1 MKHPTGL
8 SALRRFL
15 KQTILGSAVALP
27 VITPTQSSRPLLPL
41 VALLLA
47 AGTWQASAT
56 APPQPGELAGFAA
69 DGTLADRVAFAKEI
83 GNDKFAPEFL
93 AQAKFNMQQLV
104 MQAQG
109 LDPGTAAAPP
119 PHWQGM
125 PTTGTVKVL
134 CLLVEF
140 NDYVHNPLN
149 TREAIDSAFFGA
161 GNPAQ
166 VPYESLTNYYKRSS
180 YNKLTLQGNTL
191 GWFRSPYNRSQVPQN
206 LIGRQNLISDVI
218 NHYAALGHD
227 FSQYDNDGD
236 GDVDLM
242 YVIYAGP
249 DTKWGSFWW
258 GYQTSWLDPWPF
270 SYQISGKRFSKYVFM
285 FQGGNPADP
294 FTPIVAIHET
304 GHALGIPDFYQ
315 YDGGTG
321 PAGGVGGLD
330 IMDYSRGDHNCFSKW
345 TLGWLTPTMVG
356 SGSQTIQLRA
366 SGTSEDC
373 VMIMPGASAAG
384 QFSEYFMVQNR
395 TKAGND
401 AASDWPGGGMAIW
414 HLDALAGDDYA
425 YNNTNTPHKLLRL
438 MEADGLEQI
447 ESNGGA
453 NANDFYRA
461 GRAFTPTSVPSSTRY
476 NGNSSGVSVTNFTP
490 AQATMKALFTVNSYG
505 MQPPAVAIS
514 APAGGFA
521 SSQGATIAIAADATD
536 PTFGIPA
543 TVAFYVDGELISTDT
558 SIPYTASWIG
568 TAVGSHVLTA
578 VATAFETNQTT
589 TSAPVA
595 ISVTAVSPPANDFF
609 AGRITIAGNANTVTG
624 TNVSSSAQ
632 ISEPN
637 HHSQA
642 PQKSVWWTWTPSIT
656 GTATITTAGSNFDTI
671 LAAYTGSA
679 IGSLTTRASN
689 DDAEGGV
696 RTSSLTFAVTAGVP
710 IQIAVDGY
718 TGATGTVTLNVSVVY
733 IPPGNDHFA
742 GAAVI
747 SNGSSPVTVTGTN
760 NGATA
765 QAGEPAHAGSGP
777 DASVWWQWTAPSAG
791 TLRISTAGSSF
802 DTVLG
807 VYTGTAVNALTLR
820 TSNDD
825 AGGART
831 SEVTLTVTGG
841 TPYFIAV
848 DGYHG
853 ATGNIAVQAS
863 FDDFNDP
870 PTVSLNS
877 PLNGE
882 SIGLNT
888 YLHLAAEAYDPEG
901 HVKEV
906 RFYLNGALVATILP
920 NPGGVSFDAYPPM
933 TAAGYYTITA
943 TAEDVLGLTASATA
957 TVLVS
962 AITLPEALNNSSLTW
977 ISGGSKSWSGTAA
990 KSHDGTS
997 SAVSGTVGN
1006 MGQSW
1011 FSTAVTGP
1019 GNIACWWSVS
1029 SESGYDYLR
1038 FYIDDV
1044 KQANEIS
1051 GEVGWT
1057 QASWNIPAGN
1067 HTLKW
1072 QYEKDRSQSAGA
1084 DAAWVD
1090 QVVWLTPPVLAGV
1103 SAVTAPTGVPLTYA
1117 LSSDVDVTSYSVLS
1131 GALPNGLLLNPTTG
1145 AVTGSP
1151 LTAGTFNVTFQGTN
1165 AAGSGTKAVTFNI
1178 FAALPIPISVEMP
1191 PLVWTTGGDSL
1202 WYGQSTT
1209 THDGVDA
1216 AQSGDIVDS
1225 QSVWAQTTVAGPG
1238 TLTFWWKVSSEAG
1251 YDYLRFFMDGIEQET
1266 APKISGAVDWQQ
1278 VTVAIP
1284 AGNHALRWT
1293 YAKDTSLS
1301 SGADAA
1307 WLDQVVFAPSLP
1319 QALDTPMLTWA
1330 TSGNANWTGQIL
1342 TTHDGVDA
1350 AQSGP
1355 IAHAQQSSTEISVAG
1370 AGSLSFWWK
1379 VSSEPGYDILRFY
1392 LDGVEQAGITGIS
1405 GEVDWQQKTL
1415 TVPVGAHTLRW
1426 TYSKDINGSVGA
1438 DSAWLDQVVFAP
1450 SLPQAL
1456 DTPNLVWTTSGNA
1469 AWAGQMLVTHDGVD
1483 AAQSGPITHEQ
1494 LCTIET
1500 TVTGPGLLSFWWK
1513 VSSEANCD
1521 YLAFLMDGVEQTGIA
1536 GISGEVDWQQ
1546 KSLLVPAGTHTLRWV
1561 YSKDFSQ
1568 SVGADA
1574 GWLDQVVF
1582 APDLSQAV
1590 DSPSLL
1596 WASSGNA
1603 TWAGQMLITHDG
1615 VDAAQSGLITHDQQ
1629 SITEILVAGAGTLTF
1644 WWKVSSEAGY
1654 DVLRFFMDGVEQPG
1668 IPGISG
1674 EVDWQ
1679 QKTFAVPA
1687 GVHYLTW
1694 TYAKDSSQS
1703 AGADAGWLDQV
1714 VFTPSLSQALD
1725 TPMLTWA
1732 TSGNANW
1739 AGQVQTTHDG
1749 VDAAQSGL
1757 ITHTQQTTTEISVA
1771 GAGALSFWW
1780 KVSSEGNF
1788 DFLRFYLDGVEQAG
1802 IVGISG
1808 EVDWQQKTLTVPAG
1822 IHTLRWTYSKD
1833 GSNNAG
1839 ADAAWLDQVVF
1850 APVLPQALDTPNLVW
1865 TTRGNAPWAGQ
1876 MLTTHDGVDAAQS
1889 GAIGDGQESTTE
1901 VVVNGA
1907 GTLSFWWKISSPV
1920 GSDSLAFLMDGI
1932 PQAGIGSLYGTVD
1945 WQQQTLAVPVGVHTL
1960 RWTFSKG
1967 SSGGN
1972 SGPYTGWLDQVV
1984 FTPDLPQALD
1994 TPALTWTTAGDAN
2007 WAGQMFT
2014 THDGVDAAQSGPITH
2029 SQLSATDITVT
2040 GPGTLSF
2047 WWKVSSEPTF
2057 DRLRFNLDG
2066 AEQAGISG
2074 DVDWQQ
2080 KSLAIPAGTH
2090 TLRWIYAKDDSQ
2102 SAGADAAWLDQ
2113 VVFTSFNFTAPG
2125 TTAGRSLWTRPEQGA
2140 PPSEFPRKR
2149 TPVPYDAM
2157 RFTVSTTGEYTLTST
2172 AEWNNYLFL
2181 YSNAFDPARQLSNV
2195 LLGND
2200 DFGPIGVAGFTTT
2213 LTAGTPY
2220 FLVTSGFNNNNSG
2233 AYILNISGVG
2243 SVEVTLTVPGTTVGR
2258 PTWRR
2263 PDHNGTNPPLVLSTT
2278 GTAVPFDV
2286 VSFTVSA
2293 SGNYSMKSTGA
2304 WDNYLFLY
2312 ADRLSPGYALP
2323 GVVIGND
2330 DLGAVGVAGF
2340 NNVTLYAGI
2349 TYFLV
2354 TSGYQNYHAG
2364 KYTLEITGPG
2374 RPQAE
2379 SALGN
2384 WRLTWFGNKNNS
2396 GDGADSNDYDHD
2408 GISNL
2413 LEFAFGLDPTRN
2425 SSGLLP
2431 QWQKSG
2437 ANHSVTFTQPDG
2449 VTGITYGAEWSSTL
2463 LPASWTDIP
2472 DTGVAPQHTF
2482 SIPAGADPKLF
2493 LRLRATVP

>member
-1 MKHPTGL
+1 MQH
-8 SALRRFL
+8 
-15 KQTILGSAVALP
+15 
-27 VITPTQSSRPLLPL
+27 SRPLLPL
-41 VALLLA
+41 MAVLLA
-47 AGTWQASAT
+47 VGAWRADAME
-56 APPQPGELAGFAA
+56 PPQPGELAGYAL
-69 DGTLADRVAFAKEI
+69 DGTLADRVAYAKEE
-83 GNDKFAPEFL
+83 GNHRVDPE
-93 AQAKFNMQQLV
+93 LV
-104 MQAQG
+104 ARATSNLDRMVREAQG
-109 LDPGTAAAPP
+109 LDPEIAAAPP
-119 PHWQGM
+119 PAYRGV
-125 PTTGTVKVL
+125 PSTGNVKML
-134 CLLVEF
+134 CLLIEF
-140 NDYVHNPLN
+140 NDLRHDPAN
-149 TREAIDSAFFGA
+149 TREAIDSALFGA
-161 GNPAQ
+161 GEPAFF
-166 VPYESLTNYYKRSS
+166 PCESLTKYYQRSS
-180 YNKLTLQGNTL
+180 YNKLNIQGNTL
-191 GWFRSPYNRSQVPQN
+191 GWYRTAYDRSAVGQN
-206 LIGRQNLISDVI
+206 KEGRQALIKEAI
-218 NHYAALGHD
+218 RYYAAQGHD

-236 GDVDLM
+236 GDVDVFH
-242 YVIYAGP
+242 VIYAGDP
-249 DTKWGSFWW
+249 GGWGSFWW
-258 GYQTSWLDPWPF
+258 GWQCNWQDWWPF
-270 SYQISGKRFSKYVFM
+270 DFVEVNGKRLSKYT
-285 FQGGNPADP
+285 FQFQSQNTAGGFDP
-294 FTPIVAIHET
+294 TVVIHET
-304 GHALGIPDFYQ
+304 GHALGLPDY
-315 YDGGTG
+315 YDYDRSDPSPDVG
-321 PAGGVGGLD
+321 PSGGVGGLD
-330 IMDYSRGDHNCFSKW
+330 MMGGSKGDHNCFSKW
-345 TLGWLTPTMVG
+345 ILGWLTPTMVAG
-356 SGSQTIQLRA
+356 GSQTIQLRP
-366 SGTSEDC
+366 SDTTGDC
-373 VMIMPGASAAG
+373 VMIIPGASPAG

-401 AASDWPGGGMAIW
+401 SAWTWPGSGMMIW
-414 HLDALAGDDYA
+414 HVDATLATFGNDYA
-425 YNNTNTPHKLLRL
+425 YNNSYTSHKLLRL

-447 ESNGGA
+447 ESGEAGDA
-453 NANDFYRA
+453 GDFYVA
-461 GRAFTPTSVPSSTRY
+461 GRAFTPTSDPNSAQY
-476 NGNSSGVSVTNFTP
+476 NGQPSWVSVTNFTP
-490 AQATMKALFTVNSYG
+490 AQSTMSALFTLVNPVG
-505 MQPPAVAIS
+505 VPPVVWVTS
-514 APAGGFA
+514 PVEGA
-521 SSQGATIAIAADATD
+521 SSPQGATVAIAASATD
-536 PTFGIPA
+536 QTFGIPA
-543 TVAFYVDGELISTDT
+543 SVAFYVDGALVSTAT
-558 SIPYTASWIG
+558 TMPYTASWIG
-568 TAVGSHVLTA
+568 TATGSHVLTA
-578 VATAFETNQTT
+578 VATGFSGMTT
-589 TSAPVA
+589 TSPPVS
-595 ISVTAVSPPANDFF
+595 INVTAPNPPANDFF

-624 TNVSSSAQ
+624 TNVNSSAQ
-632 ISEPN
+632 TSEPA

-656 GTATITTAGSNFDTI
+656 GTATITTAGSNYDTI

-679 IGSLTTRASN
+679 IGSLVARASN

-696 RTSSLTFAVTAGVP
+696 RTSSVVFAVTAGVP

-718 TGATGTVTLNVSVVY
+718 NGAAGTITLNVSVVY
-733 IPPGNDHFA
+733 VPPANDHFA
-742 GAAVI
+742 NATVI
-747 SNGSSPVTVTGTN
+747 SNGSTPVTVTGTN

-765 QAGEPAHAGSGP
+765 QTGEPAHAGSGP
-777 DASVWWQWTAPSAG
+777 DASVWWKWTAPSTG
-791 TLRISTAGSSF
+791 TLWLSTSGSSF
-802 DTVLG
+802 DTVLA
-807 VYTGTAVNALTLR
+807 VYTGTAVNALTLQAA
-820 TSNDD
+820 NDD
-825 AGGART
+825 VGGGNRT
-831 SEVTLTVTGG
+831 SEVSVAVTGG
-841 TPYFIAV
+841 TIYLIAV

-853 ATGNIAVQAS
+853 AAGNVSVRAS

-870 PTVSLNS
+870 PTLSLNS
-877 PLNGE
+877 PWNGQ
-882 SIGLNT
+882 SVGLNST
-888 YLHLAAEAYDPEG
+888 LHVAAEAFDPEG
-901 HVKEV
+901 RVKEV
-906 RFYLNGALVATILP
+906 RFYVNGALVATRLP
-920 NPGGVSFDAYPPM
+920 NPGSVSFETDQPM
-933 TAAGYYTITA
+933 TTAGYRTVTA
-943 TAEDVLGLTASATA
+943 TAEDQLGLTASASV

-962 AITLPEALNNSSLTW
+962 AITLPEALNNFSLVW
-977 ISGGSKSWSGTAA
+977 ASGGTQSWSGTAA

-997 SAVSGTVGN
+997 SAVSGTIGDLQ
-1006 MGQSW
+1006 QSW

-1029 SESGYDYLR
+1029 SENTYDYLR
-1038 FYIDDV
+1038 FYIDGV

-1057 QASWNIPAGN
+1057 QASWTIPAGN

-1072 QYEKDRSQSAGA
+1072 QYEKDGSRAAGS

-1090 QVVWLTPPVLAGV
+1090 QVVWLTPPVLAGI
-1103 SAVTAPTGVPLTYA
+1103 SAVTAPTGVPLTYT
-1117 LSSDVDVTSYSVLS
+1117 LSSDVSVASYSVLS
-1131 GALPNGLLLNPTTG
+1131 GALPNGLTLNPTTG

-1165 AAGSGTKAVTFNI
+1165 AAGSGTKALTFTI
-1178 FAALPIPISVEMP
+1178 FAALPIPISVDMP

-1216 AQSGDIVDS
+1216 AQSGDIADS
-1225 QSVWAQTTVAGPG
+1225 QSVWAQTSVAGPG

-1251 YDYLRFFMDGIEQET
+1251 YDYLRFFMDGVEQGT

-1278 VTVAIP
+1278 VTVTIP
-1284 AGNHALRWT
+1284 VGNHTLRWT

-1307 WLDQVVFAPSLP
+1307 WLDQVVFAPPLP
-1319 QALDTPMLTWA
+1319 LALDTPMLTWA
-1330 TSGNANWTGQIL
+1330 TSGNANWAGQIL

-1355 IAHAQQSSTEISVAG
+1355 IAHAQQSTTEISIAG
-1370 AGSLSFWWK
+1370 AGSLTFWWK
-1379 VSSEPGYDILRFY
+1379 VSSEPGYDNLRFY

-1415 TVPVGAHTLRW
+1415 TVPVGTHTLRW

-1438 DSAWLDQVVFAP
+1438 DCAWLDQVVFAP

-1456 DTPNLVWTTSGNA
+1456 DTPALAWATSGNA

-1500 TVTGPGLLSFWWK
+1500 TVTGPGLLTFWWK
-1513 VSSEANCD
+1513 VSSEANYD
-1521 YLAFLMDGVEQTGIA
+1521 YLAFLMDGVEQTGIV

-1546 KSLLVPAGTHTLRWV
+1546 KSLLVPAGTHTLSWIYAKD
-1561 YSKDFSQ
+1561 YSRSAG
-1568 SVGADA
+1568 SDA
-1574 GWLDQVVF
+1574 AWLDQVVF

-1590 DSPSLL
+1590 DSPTLL
-1596 WASSGNA
+1596 WASSGHA

-1679 QKTFAVPA
+1679 QKTFAVPV
-1687 GVHYLTW
+1687 GTHYLTW
-1694 TYAKDSSQS
+1694 IYSKDGSQS

-1714 VFTPSLSQALD
+1714 VFAPSLSQALD
-1725 TPMLTWA
+1725 TPMLAWA

-1757 ITHTQQTTTEISVA
+1757 ITHSQQTTTEISVA

-1780 KVSSEGNF
+1780 KVSSETNF

-1802 IVGISG
+1802 ITGISG
-1808 EVDWQQKTLTVPAG
+1808 EVDWQQKTLAVPAG
-1822 IHTLRWTYSKD
+1822 THTLRWTYSKD

-1907 GTLSFWWKISSPV
+1907 GTLSFWWKISSPE
-1920 GSDSLAFLMDGI
+1920 GSPNLRFFMDGI
-1932 PQAGIGSLYGTVD
+1932 EQSGIGAIFGTVD
-1945 WQQQTLAVPVGVHTL
+1945 WQQRTLAVPVGPHTL
-1960 RWTFSKG
+1960 RWTYSRG
-1967 SSGGN
+1967 TLGGN
-1972 SGPYTGWLDQVV
+1972 TGPDTAWLDQVV

-2057 DRLRFNLDG
+2057 DRLRFSLDN

-2074 DVDWQQ
+2074 EVDWQQ

-2090 TLRWIYAKDDSQ
+2090 TLRWIYSKDDSQ
-2102 SAGADAAWLDQ
+2102 SVGADAAWLDQ

-2140 PPSEFPRKR
+2140 PPTEFPRKR
-2149 TPVPYDAM
+2149 TTVPYDAM

-2220 FLVTSGFNNNNSG
+2220 FLVTTGYTNSNFGFYS
-2233 AYILNISGVG
+2233 LNISGVG
-2243 SVEVTLTVPGTTVGR
+2243 SVEVTQTVPGTTTGR

-2304 WDNYLFLY
+2304 WDTYLFLY

-2330 DLGAVGVAGF
+2330 DFGAVGVAGF

-2354 TSGYQNYHAG
+2354 TTGYQNYHAG

-2379 SALGN
+2379 SALAN
-2384 WRLTWFGNKNNS
+2384 WRLTWFGNKINS

-2408 GISNL
+2408 GVSNL
-2413 LEFAFGLDPTRN
+2413 LEFAFGLAPTRN
-2425 SSGLLP
+2425 SSRLLP

-2437 ANHSVTFTQPDG
+2437 ANYSVTFTQPDG
-2449 VTGITYGAEWSSTL
+2449 VTGITYGAEWSSSL
-2463 LPASWTDIP
+2463 LPGSWAAIS

-2482 SIPAGADPKLF
+2482 SLGAGADPKLF
-2493 LRLRATVP
+2493 LRLKVTVP